1 MSKLSTFI
9 KSIGSALA
17 SSMEDADSLAVTRIS
32 TPQVEKIDNYL
43 GSMTIKKGH
52 TLFKIESSDEPA
64 DGFIYHSPTCTFI
77 KVEKHKRELND
88 IGNIIA
94 ELKQGHLYVSAL
106 NEKNALKWY
115 AKNFSSL
122 AWKS

>member
-1 MSKLSTFI
+1 MSKLLTFI
-9 KSIGSALA
+9 KSFGSALA

-43 GSMTIKKGH
+43 GSMIIKKGH
-52 TLFKIESSDEPA
+52 TLFKLEISDEPFE
-64 DGFIYHSPTCTFI
+64 GFIYHSPTCTFVKI
-77 KVEKHKRELND
+77 TKHKRELND

-94 ELKQGHLYVSAL
+94 ELKQGHFYVSAL

-115 AKNFSSL
+115 AKNYSSSG
-122 AWKS
+122 WKS